1 MVDAE
6 QELAGIGVDRDRS
19 RAALHGPEYRP
30 YIELG
35 LGPEAADCLVHQ
47 LEDLLRRLDRVEA
60 QRMGRAHDPF
70 RMEVEV
76 GAAALEGTAAVKY
89 DRAQPEGMI
98 ARAQDRRVALV
109 PRAVPIGERVHFS
122 CLRLGS
128 GRF

>member
-6 QELAGIGVDRDRS
+6 QELGGIGVDRDRS
-19 RAALHGPEYRP
+19 RAAFHGPEHRP

-35 LGPEAADCLVHQ
+35 LGPEAVDRLVHQ
-47 LEDLLRRLDRVEA
+47 LEDLLRRPGRVEGP
-60 QRMGRAHDPF
+60 RTGRAHDPY

-76 GAAALEGTAAVKY
+76 GAAALEGTAAVEY

-98 ARAQDRRVALV
+98 ARAQDRRIALV

-122 CLRLGS
+122 CLRLES